1 MKGYCMYSEIQQ
13 MKEAGFSQR
22 AVARMLD
29 IHRKTVKRYWK
40 MSADEY
46 REEHEQIRRSSM
58 LDRRREQILRW
69 LREYPDLSAA
79 QVCDWLKEHYDEAYT
94 ERTVSR
100 YVRELREKYQLRKE
114 GRKRDYEA
122 VPELPMGQQV
132 QVDFGEKVLKTAQG
146 GSKKVYVAAFLLSH
160 SRYKYVEAQGRPFT
174 SEDLVGIT
182 NRCFAFFG
190 GMPQELVFD
199 QDSIVCVSENAG
211 DIIYTHAFE
220 KFRQACGFRIY
231 LCRKADPES
240 KGKIENTVKYVKGN
254 FLENRVYMDDETL
267 NQELLKWLDR
277 TANAKIHGTTKRI
290 PKEVF
295 AQERTTLR
303 PLPVQT
309 NQAEREIHRKVRK
322 DNTILYESNRY
333 SVPLG
338 TCYDCPDVVIRAENG
353 ELRIFT
359 PRMEPICSHT
369 LASGKG
375 LLIQNQNHRRDR
387 DSSLN
392 QLQQDLEAALEHQA
406 DEYLSA
412 LRQDKPR
419 YARDQFL
426 MLRSLLEQYGLDK
439 LLDAIRFCQKL
450 RLFSSNTLRDYLEHQ
465 EKQSPPSA
473 APVTP
478 PPAVLPVSDPV
489 YHVQTQ
495 KRPVAEY
502 AKVGAE
508 G

>member
-13 MKEAGFSQR
+13 LKEAGFSQR
-22 AVARMLD
+22 AVAKRLD
-29 IHRKTVKRYWK
+29 IHRNTVKRYWE

-46 REEHEQIRRSSM
+46 RQEHEQIRRSSA
-58 LDRRREQILRW
+58 LDQRREQILGW
-69 LREYPDLSAA
+69 LREYPNLTAA
-79 QVCDWLKEHYDEAYT
+79 QVCDWLKEHYGEDYT

-100 YVRELREKYQLRKE
+100 YVRGLREKYQLRKE
-114 GRKRDYEA
+114 ERGRDYEA
-122 VPELPMGQQV
+122 VPELPMGQQA
-132 QVDFGEKVLKTAQG
+132 QVDFGEKVLKTAKG
-146 GSKKVYVAAFLLSH
+146 GSKKVYIAAFLLSH

-174 SEDLVGIT
+174 SENLVGIT
-182 NRCFAFFG
+182 GRCFAFFG

-211 DIIYTHAFE
+211 DILYTHAFE
-220 KFRQACGFRIY
+220 KFRQACGFRVR

-254 FLENRVYMDDETL
+254 FLENRIYSDDETL

-277 TANAKIHGTTKRI
+277 TANAKLHGTTKRI

-295 AQERTTLR
+295 AQERQHLR
-303 PLPVQT
+303 PLPVLT
-309 NQAEREIHRKVRK
+309 NQTEGVIRRKVRK

-338 TCYDCPDVVIRAENG
+338 TYYDCPDVVIRAESG
-353 ELRIFT
+353 ELRVFT
-359 PRMEPICSHT
+359 PKMEPICSHT

-387 DSSLN
+387 ESGLN
-392 QLQQDLEAALEHQA
+392 QLQQELEEALKHQV
-406 DEYLSA
+406 DEYLRA
-412 LRQDKPR
+412 LRKEKRR

-426 MLRSLLEQYGLDK
+426 MIRSLLTQYGLDK
-439 LLDAIRFCQKL
+439 LLDAIRCCHKL
-450 RLFSSNTLRDYLEHQ
+450 RVFSSNSVRDYLEHQ
-465 EKQSPPSA
+465 EKQA
-473 APVTP
+473 APPVTP
-478 PPAVLPVSDPV
+478 PPAVLPVPDLV
-489 YHVQTQ
+489 YHIQTQ

>member
-1 MKGYCMYSEIQQ
+1 MKGYCMYSEIHQL
-13 MKEAGFSQR
+13 KEAGFSQR

-46 REEHEQIRRSSM
+46 RQELEQIKRSSA
-58 LDRRREQILRW
+58 LDQRQEQILRW
-69 LREYPDLSAA
+69 LREYPNLTAA
-79 QVCDWLKEHYDEAYT
+79 QVCDWLKEHYGEDYT

-100 YVRELREKYQLRKE
+100 YVRGLREKYQLKKE
-114 GRKRDYEA
+114 ERGRNYEA
-122 VPELPMGQQV
+122 VPELPMGQQA
-132 QVDFGEKVLKTAQG
+132 QVDFGEKVLKTDRG
-146 GSKKVYVAAFLLSH
+146 GSKKVYIAAFLLSH

-182 NRCFAFFG
+182 HRCFAFFG

-211 DIIYTHAFE
+211 DILYTHAFE
-220 KFRQACGFRIY
+220 KFRQACGLRIR

-254 FLENRVYMDDETL
+254 FLEHRIYTDDETL
-267 NQELLKWLDR
+267 NQELLRWLDR
-277 TANAKIHGTTKRI
+277 TANAKLHGTTKRI

-295 AQERTTLR
+295 AQEREHLN
-303 PLPVQT
+303 PLPVRT
-309 NQAEREIHRKVRK
+309 VQAENVIQRKVRK
-322 DNTILYESNRY
+322 DNTIVYESNRY

-338 TCYDCPDVVIRAENG
+338 TYYDCPDVIIQAENG
-353 ELRIFT
+353 ELRVFT
-359 PRMEPICSHT
+359 AQMEPICSHT

-387 DSSLN
+387 DSGLN
-392 QLQQDLEAALEHQA
+392 QLQQELEAALEHQA
-406 DEYLSA
+406 DEYLRT

-426 MLRSLLEQYGLDK
+426 MLRSLLNQYGLDR
-439 LLDAIRFCQKL
+439 LLDAIRFCHKL
-450 RLFSSNTLRDYLEHQ
+450 RLFSSNTVRDYLEHH
-465 EKQSPPSA
+465 EKQ
-473 APVTP
+473 TP
-478 PPAVLPVSDPV
+478 PPVMPPVNVLPVSDPA
-489 YHVQTQ
+489 YHIQTQ

-502 AKVGAE
+502 VKAGE
-508 G
+508 Q